1 MRWVCKYL
9 FLCLIPIYIW
19 GKSYTENSVVKKYE
33 EMLIPFIG
41 MDDLSEVKSIADSL
55 SKELEKKSDD
65 PVKLLELAIL
75 YHNLSNYGFS
85 KGYRGYAEKAFNI
98 LRGLYNDQIG
108 EALIPF
114 VLVYLGSSRAL
125 MGNESSNPTK
135 KIAFVK
141 EGLKYLDCA
150 AKQYYDVTYV
160 VPLIRGNVCISLP
173 DFFNRE
179 KTAWKDFRYLEK
191 KYSEDEGSIPGGVMC
206 NVFFN
211 LGTLYKKE
219 GKIEKTIEYWKKV
232 YQLCPNTSL
241 GEKAKF
247 LIDIYTE

>member
-1 MRWVCKYL
+1 MRRICRWL
-9 FLCLIPIYIW
+9 FLCLVPIYIW
-19 GKSYTENSVVKKYE
+19 GKSTIENSAVKKYE

-41 MDDLSEVKSIADSL
+41 LDDLSEIKSIAASL
-55 SKELEKKSDD
+55 SKELEKKSND

-75 YHNLSNYGFS
+75 YHNLSNYGFR

-98 LRGLYNDQIG
+98 LRDLYNNQID

-125 MGNESSNPTK
+125 MGNESSNPVK
-135 KIAFVK
+135 KTVFVK
-141 EGLKYLDCA
+141 EALKYLDRA
-150 AKQYYDVTYV
+150 AKQYSNITYV

-211 LGTLYKKE
+211 LGALYKKE

>member
-1 MRWVCKYL
+1 MRWVFKCL

-19 GKSYTENSVVKKYE
+19 GKSSIENSAVKKYE
-33 EMLIPFIG
+33 KMLTPFIG
-41 MDDLSEVKSIADSL
+41 MDDLSGIKNIADSL
-55 SKELEKKSDD
+55 SKELEKKSNE

-98 LRGLYNDQIG
+98 LLDLYNNEID
-108 EALIPF
+108 EALMPF

-125 MGNESSNPTK
+125 MGNESSNPAK
-135 KIAFVK
+135 KIVFVK
-141 EGLKYLDCA
+141 EGLKYLDRA
-150 AKQYYDVTYV
+150 AKQYYNITYV

-173 DFFNRE
+173 DFFNRQ

-191 KYSEDEGSIPGGVMC
+191 KYSEDEGSVPDGVMC

-219 GKIEKTIEYWKKV
+219 GKIEKAIEYWEKV

-241 GEKAKF
+241 GKRAKF